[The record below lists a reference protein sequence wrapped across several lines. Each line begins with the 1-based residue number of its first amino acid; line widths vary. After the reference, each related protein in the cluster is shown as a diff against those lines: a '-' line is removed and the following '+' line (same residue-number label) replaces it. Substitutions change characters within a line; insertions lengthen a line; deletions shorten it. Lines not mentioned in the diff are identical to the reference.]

1 MSDSELPSTPRT
13 RTALKEWAV
22 ACEALGRGDQ
32 ILLLRKGG
40 IREQQRHFR
49 IEHPEFLLFPTFEHQ
64 RADLVKP
71 GSRADLDRLL
81 AERGP
86 SDQIELRYWA
96 QVAEVFEISETD
108 QLQALAPLHLWSEDY
123 ALERLRWKPRHPL
136 QVMAL
141 RVYRLAEATRLPLV
155 AEYGGCTSWVTLA
168 ESVSLDGAS
177 PVLDETAFAA
187 QLLRVREALGRSPVE
202 VAR

>member
-1 MSDSELPSTPRT
+1 MSDSELPSST

-40 IREQQRHFR
+40 IREEQRHFR
-49 IEHPEFLLFPTFEHQ
+49 VEQPEFLLFPTYEHQ
-64 RADLVKP
+64 RSDLVKP
-71 GSRADLDRLL
+71 AARPEL
-81 AERGP
+81 ARVLEARGP
-86 SDQIELRYWA
+86 SDRVEIRYWA
-96 QVAEVFEISETD
+96 RVAEVFEVAEVD
-108 QLQALAPLHLWSEDY
+108 QLAAIAPLHLWSEDY

-141 RVYRLAEATRLPLV
+141 RVYRLAEPARLPVL
-155 AEYGGCTSWVTLA
+155 AEYGGCKSWLTLA
-168 ESVSLDGAS
+168 EAVSLDGIAPS
-177 PVLDETAFAA
+177 LDDAAFEE
-187 QLLRVREALGRSPVE
+187 QLRRVREALDRSPAE